1 MSIPPNG
8 PTPPRREPAAD
19 ATLPA
24 EPGTPRDLS
33 VSAPWAPHDDSGP
46 GARTSVAPGQGTASP
61 EGSRTRTP
69 EHGSALAH
77 EPVSSQTAAPHEAPA
92 PTQSPTWPQGQ
103 ESDAP
108 RPAVRQPAAV
118 ALVVRQLTKVY
129 DHGSRP
135 AADRVDLTVPRGSFY
150 GLVGRNGAGKTTTL
164 SMATGL
170 LRPTSG
176 QVLVGGGSRDE
187 LADVWRDPLTAKRRM
202 GVLPDGAHLFDR
214 LTGRQLVAYSGLL
227 RGMDRQLVKER
238 AEDLITAMDLQD
250 AAGRQV
256 QDYSAGMTK
265 KIALAAAMIH
275 APSLLVLD
283 EPFESVD
290 PVSAA
295 NIRSL
300 LHQYT
305 QSGGTVVVSSHVMDL
320 VQRMCDHVAVMDQGR
335 VLAQGTMEQVCDGM
349 SLEDR
354 FVSFV
359 GGRTDAGEGLRWLR
373 PE

>member
-1 MSIPPNG
+1 MS
-8 PTPPRREPAAD
+8 A
-19 ATLPA
+19 
-24 EPGTPRDLS
+24 S
-33 VSAPWAPHDDSGP
+33 WAPHDDAGP
-46 GARTSVAPGQGTASP
+46 GTATSVTPGQATASP
-61 EGSRTRTP
+61 EGSRTRAP

-92 PTQSPTWPQGQ
+92 PTQSPTWPQAQ

-118 ALVVRQLTKVY
+118 ALVVRQITKVY

-176 QVLVGGGSRDE
+176 QVLVGGGRRDE

-238 AEDLITAMDLQD
+238 TEDLITAMDLQD

-320 VQRMCDHVAVMDQGR
+320 VQRICDHVAVMDQGR

-359 GGRTDAGEGLRWLR
+359 GGRTEAGEGLQWLR

>member
-1 MSIPPNG
+1 MSSPVNG
-8 PTPPRREPAAD
+8 PTTPRREPAPGAGGPVAND
-19 ATLPA
+19 PSTEQQGAPRHAAPSEHAAPPGAAQRYGAPHATTQYAPRDPA
-24 EPGTPRDLS
+24 LHSGTGTPALAVRDLTKFYGQ
-33 VSAPWAPHDDSGP
+33 SG
-46 GARTSVAPGQGTASP
+46 
-61 EGSRTRTP
+61 
-69 EHGSALAH
+69 
-77 EPVSSQTAAPHEAPA
+77 
-92 PTQSPTWPQGQ
+92 
-103 ESDAP
+103 
-108 RPAVRQPAAV
+108 
-118 ALVVRQLTKVY
+118 
-129 DHGSRP
+129 RP
-135 AADRVDLTVPRGSFY
+135 AADHVNLTVPRGSFY

-170 LRPTSG
+170 LRPSAG
-176 QVLVGGGSRDE
+176 SVLVGGGSRDE
-187 LADVWRDPLTAKRRM
+187 LVDVWRDPVTAKRRM

-214 LTGRQLVAYSGLL
+214 LTGRQLVTYSGLL
-227 RGMDRQLVKER
+227 RGMDRELVTQR
-238 AEDLITAMDLQD
+238 TEDLIVAMDLQD

-305 QSGGTVVVSSHVMDL
+305 NSGGTVVVSSHVMDL

-335 VLAQGTMEQVCDGM
+335 VLAQGTMDEVCAGM

-354 FVSFV
+354 FVSLV
-359 GGRTDAGEGLRWLR
+359 GGRTEAGEGLQWLR

>member
-1 MSIPPNG
+1 MSSPVNG
-8 PTPPRREPAAD
+8 PTTPRREPA
-19 ATLPA
+19 
-24 EPGTPRDLS
+24 
-33 VSAPWAPHDDSGP
+33 P
-46 GARTSVAPGQGTASP
+46 GAGGPVANDPSTEQQGAPRHAAPSEHAAPP
-61 EGSRTRTP
+61 EAAQGY
-69 EHGSALAH
+69 
-77 EPVSSQTAAPHEAPA
+77 AAPHATTQYAPRDPA
-92 PTQSPTWPQGQ
+92 PHSGTGTP
-103 ESDAP
+103 AL
-108 RPAVRQPAAV
+108 AVRD
-118 ALVVRQLTKVY
+118 LTKFY
-129 DHGSRP
+129 GQSGRP
-135 AADRVDLTVPRGSFY
+135 AADHVNLAVPRGSFY

-170 LRPTSG
+170 LRPSAG
-176 QVLVGGGSRDE
+176 SVLVGGGSRDE
-187 LADVWRDPLTAKRRM
+187 LVDVWRDPVTAKRRM

-214 LTGRQLVAYSGLL
+214 LTGRQLVTYSGLL
-227 RGMDRQLVKER
+227 RGMDRELVAQR
-238 AEDLITAMDLQD
+238 TEDLIVAMDLQD

-305 QSGGTVVVSSHVMDL
+305 NSGGTVVVSSHVMDL

-335 VLAQGTMEQVCDGM
+335 VLAQGTMDEVCAGM

-354 FVSFV
+354 FVSLV
-359 GGRTDAGEGLRWLR
+359 GGRTEAGEGLQWLR

>member
-8 PTPPRREPAAD
+8 PTTPRREPDTGAD
-19 ATLPA
+19 EPRAQQRPPA
-24 EPGTPRDLS
+24 PPDL
-33 VSAPWAPHDDSGP
+33 A
-46 GARTSVAPGQGTASP
+46 Q
-61 EGSRTRTP
+61 EG
-69 EHGSALAH
+69 
-77 EPVSSQTAAPHEAPA
+77 APA
-92 PTQSPTWPQGQ
+92 PS
-103 ESDAP
+103 
-108 RPAVRQPAAV
+108 PAAHRDHHPGGGQA
-118 ALVVRQLTKVY
+118 ALVVRDLTKVY
-129 DHGSRP
+129 GHGGRP
-135 AADRVDLTVPRGSFY
+135 AADRVNLTVPRGSFY

-176 QVLVGGGSRDE
+176 AVLVGGGARDE
-187 LADVWRDPLTAKRRM
+187 LVDVWRDPVMAKRRM

-214 LTGRQLVAYSGLL
+214 LTGRQLIAYSGLL
-227 RGMDRQLVKER
+227 RGMDRQLVKDR
-238 AEDLITAMDLQD
+238 TEDLVAAMDLQE

-305 QSGGTVVVSSHVMDL
+305 QAGGTVVVSSHVMDL

-335 VLAQGTMEQVCDGM
+335 VLAEGTMDQVCGGM

-359 GGRTDAGEGLRWLR
+359 GGRTEAGEGLQWLR

>member
-1 MSIPPNG
+1 MSSPVNG
-8 PTPPRREPAAD
+8 PTTPRREPA
-19 ATLPA
+19 
-24 EPGTPRDLS
+24 
-33 VSAPWAPHDDSGP
+33 P
-46 GARTSVAPGQGTASP
+46 GAGGPVANDPSTEQQGASRHAMP
-61 EGSRTRTP
+61 P
-69 EHGSALAH
+69 EHAAPP
-77 EPVSSQTAAPHEAPA
+77 EAAQRYAAPHAT
-92 PTQSPTWPQGQ
+92 TQH
-103 ESDAP
+103 AP
-108 RPAVRQPAAV
+108 RDAAPSSGTGTPALAVRD
-118 ALVVRQLTKVY
+118 LTKFY
-129 DHGSRP
+129 GQSGRP
-135 AADRVDLTVPRGSFY
+135 AADHVNLTVPRGSFY

-170 LRPTSG
+170 LRPSAG
-176 QVLVGGGSRDE
+176 SVLVGGGSREE
-187 LADVWRDPLTAKRRM
+187 LVDVWRDPVTAKRRM

-214 LTGRQLVAYSGLL
+214 LTGRQLVTYSGLL
-227 RGMDRQLVKER
+227 RGMDRELIAQR
-238 AEDLITAMDLQD
+238 TEDLIVAMDLQD

-305 QSGGTVVVSSHVMDL
+305 NSGGTVVVSSHVMDL

-335 VLAQGTMEQVCDGM
+335 VLAQGTMDEVCAGM

-354 FVSFV
+354 FVSLV
-359 GGRTDAGEGLRWLR
+359 GGRTEAGEGLQWLR

>member
-1 MSIPPNG
+1 MSSPVNG
-8 PTPPRREPAAD
+8 PTTPRREPAPGAGGPVAND
-19 ATLPA
+19 PSTEQQGASRHAMPPEHAAPPEAAQRYAVPHATTQHA
-24 EPGTPRDLS
+24 PRD
-33 VSAPWAPHDDSGP
+33 
-46 GARTSVAPGQGTASP
+46 
-61 EGSRTRTP
+61 
-69 EHGSALAH
+69 
-77 EPVSSQTAAPHEAPA
+77 AAPHSGTGTPA
-92 PTQSPTWPQGQ
+92 L
-103 ESDAP
+103 
-108 RPAVRQPAAV
+108 AVRD
-118 ALVVRQLTKVY
+118 LTKFY
-129 DHGSRP
+129 GQSGRP
-135 AADRVDLTVPRGSFY
+135 AADHVNLTVPRGSFY

-170 LRPTSG
+170 LRPSAG
-176 QVLVGGGSRDE
+176 SVLVGGGSREE
-187 LADVWRDPLTAKRRM
+187 LVDVWGDPVTAKRRM

-214 LTGRQLVAYSGLL
+214 LTGRQLVTYSGLL
-227 RGMDRQLVKER
+227 RGMDRELVAQR
-238 AEDLITAMDLQD
+238 TEDLIVAMDLQD

-305 QSGGTVVVSSHVMDL
+305 NSGGTVVVSSHVMDL

-335 VLAQGTMEQVCDGM
+335 VLAQGTMDEVCAGM

-354 FVSFV
+354 FVSLV
-359 GGRTDAGEGLRWLR
+359 GGRTEAGEGLQWLR

>member
-1 MSIPPNG
+1 MSSPVNG
-8 PTPPRREPAAD
+8 PTTPRREPA
-19 ATLPA
+19 
-24 EPGTPRDLS
+24 
-33 VSAPWAPHDDSGP
+33 P
-46 GARTSVAPGQGTASP
+46 GAGGPVANDPSTEQQGAPRHAAPSEHAAPP
-61 EGSRTRTP
+61 EAAQRC
-69 EHGSALAH
+69 
-77 EPVSSQTAAPHEAPA
+77 AAPHATTQYAPRDPA
-92 PTQSPTWPQGQ
+92 PHSGTGTP
-103 ESDAP
+103 AL
-108 RPAVRQPAAV
+108 AVRD
-118 ALVVRQLTKVY
+118 LTKFY
-129 DHGSRP
+129 GQSGRP
-135 AADRVDLTVPRGSFY
+135 AADHVNLTVPRGSFY

-170 LRPTSG
+170 LRPSAG
-176 QVLVGGGSRDE
+176 SVLVGGGSRDE
-187 LADVWRDPLTAKRRM
+187 LVDVWRDPVTAKRRM

-214 LTGRQLVAYSGLL
+214 LTGRQLVTYSGLL
-227 RGMDRQLVKER
+227 RGMDRELVAQR
-238 AEDLITAMDLQD
+238 TEDLIVAMDLQD

-305 QSGGTVVVSSHVMDL
+305 NSGGTVVVSSHVMDL

-335 VLAQGTMEQVCDGM
+335 VLAQGTMDEVCAGM

-354 FVSFV
+354 FVSLV
-359 GGRTDAGEGLRWLR
+359 GGRTEAGEGLQWLR

>member
-8 PTPPRREPAAD
+8 PTTPRREPAPGEA
-19 ATLPA
+19 LP
-24 EPGTPRDLS
+24 PQQGRPPLS
-33 VSAPWAPHDDSGP
+33 PPPVQDGAAAASSHAPWQDD
-46 GARTSVAPGQGTASP
+46 
-61 EGSRTRTP
+61 
-69 EHGSALAH
+69 
-77 EPVSSQTAAPHEAPA
+77 AAP
-92 PTQSPTWPQGQ
+92 
-103 ESDAP
+103 
-108 RPAVRQPAAV
+108 
-118 ALVVRQLTKVY
+118 ALVVRELTKVY
-129 DHGSRP
+129 GHGGRP
-135 AADRVDLTVPRGSFY
+135 AADRVSLTVPRGSFY

-176 QVLVGGGSRDE
+176 TVLVGGGRHDE
-187 LADVWRDPLTAKRRM
+187 LVDVWRDPIGAKSRM

-227 RGMDRQLVKER
+227 RGMDRQLVTER
-238 AEDLITAMDLQD
+238 TEDLLTAMDLQD

-305 QSGGTVVVSSHVMDL
+305 DAGGTVVVSSHVMDL

-335 VLAQGTMEQVCDGM
+335 VLAEGTMDRVRDGM

-359 GGRTDAGEGLRWLR
+359 GGRTEAGEGLQWLR

>member
-1 MSIPPNG
+1 MT
-8 PTPPRREPAAD
+8 TPPSDHHVPVRAPDGEPGRD
-19 ATLPA
+19 A
-24 EPGTPRDLS
+24 EPHAT
-33 VSAPWAPHDDSGP
+33 SAP
-46 GARTSVAPGQGTASP
+46 
-61 EGSRTRTP
+61 
-69 EHGSALAH
+69 LAD
-77 EPVSSQTAAPHEAPA
+77 AAPHP
-92 PTQSPTWPQGQ
+92 
-103 ESDAP
+103 DA
-108 RPAVRQPAAV
+108 A
-118 ALVVRQLTKVY
+118 ALVVRDLTKVY
-129 DHGSRP
+129 GHGSRP
-135 AADRVDLTVPRGSFY
+135 AADRVNLTVPRGSFY

-170 LRPTSG
+170 LRPTAG
-176 QVLVGGGSRDE
+176 TVLVGGGSRDD
-187 LADVWRDPLTAKRRM
+187 LVDVWRDPVTAKRRM

-227 RGMDRQLVKER
+227 RGMDRQLVKDR
-238 AEDLITAMDLQD
+238 TEDLIGAMDLQE

-300 LHQYT
+300 LHHYT
-305 QSGGTVVVSSHVMDL
+305 EAGGTVVVSSHVMDL
-320 VQRMCDHVAVMDQGR
+320 VQRMCDHVAIMDQGR
-335 VLAQGTMEQVCDGM
+335 VLAEGTMDQVRDGM

-359 GGRTDAGEGLRWLR
+359 GGRTDAGEGLLWLR